1 MRRIRLGVL
10 ATFLAGLRRCGLSTS
25 FPDDY
30 VSTGDRADRRL
41 NFHPDSMQ
49 RNVLGKP
56 RA

>member
-10 ATFLAGLRRCGLSTS
+10 ATFLSTS
-25 FPDDY
+25 FPNDH
-30 VSTGDRADRRL
+30 VSTGDRADRRIS
-41 NFHPDSMQ
+41 FHPDSMQ